1 MKWYE
6 IIINT
11 TEEASD
17 AMSEMLTS
25 IGAGGVAIED
35 PNDIRKELLKPGT
48 LDYADQAFFDNLGE
62 DVKIK
67 AYFSNEKNL
76 NELIGLINEKI
87 NFIGNFL
94 DTGKGYMGYN
104 EVDDEDWATSWKK
117 YYKPIKIAERVVIK
131 PSWEQYEESG
141 GDIVIEL
148 DPGMAFGTGTHETTM
163 MCAQLLEKYLK
174 DGDSIL
180 DLGCGT
186 GILSII
192 AYKLGAKDIKAVD
205 IDEVAVKVATDNCKL
220 NNADKGIE
228 VLKGV
233 LGDVLPF
240 KYDVVIANIIASVI
254 VDISESM
261 PYYVNKEGYFLT
273 SGIIKERKQE
283 VLDAYASKGFKA
295 VEILEMGEWVAIA
308 FKCQGSL

>member
-17 AMSEMLTS
+17 AVSEMLTS

-48 LDYADQAFFDNLGE
+48 LDYADQEFFDNLGE

-67 AYFSNEKNL
+67 AYFSDDKNI
-76 NELIGLINEKI
+76 NELVALINEKI

-94 DTGKGYMGYN
+94 DTGKGYEGYN

-117 YYKPIKIAERVVIK
+117 YYKPVKVGEKVVIK
-131 PSWEQYEESG
+131 PSWESFEASAD
-141 GDIVIEL
+141 DIVIEL
-148 DPGMAFGTGTHETTM
+148 DPGMAFGTGTHETTV
-163 MCAQLLEKYLK
+163 MCSQLLEKYLK
-174 DGDSIL
+174 EGDNLL

-186 GILSII
+186 GILAII
-192 AYKLGAKDIKAVD
+192 AHKLGAKDITAVD
-205 IDEVAVKVATDNCKL
+205 IDEVAVKVARENCML
-220 NNADKGIE
+220 NNVVSGIN
-228 VLKGV
+228 VVKGV
-233 LGDVLPF
+233 LKDVKPF
-240 KYDVVIANIIASVI
+240 KYDIVIANIIASVI
-254 VDISESM
+254 VDISDLMS
-261 PYYVNKEGYFLT
+261 YYVNEEGYFLT
-273 SGIIKERKQE
+273 SGIIKERKQD
-283 VLDAYASKGFKA
+283 VLDAYTSKGFK
-295 VEILEMGEWVAIA
+295 VEEILEMGEWVAIA

>member
-11 TEEASD
+11 TEEAND
-17 AMSEMLTS
+17 AISEMLTS

-35 PNDIRKELLKPGT
+35 PNDIRRELLKPGT
-48 LDYADQAFFDNLGE
+48 LDYADQEFFDNLGE

-67 AYFSNEKNL
+67 AYFSDDKNVS
-76 NELIGLINEKI
+76 ELIALINEKI
-87 NFIGNFL
+87 SFIGNFL
-94 DTGKGYMGYN
+94 NTGKGYMGYN

-117 YYKPIKIAERVVIK
+117 YYKPVKIAERVVIK
-131 PSWEQYEESG
+131 PSWEVYNASSD
-141 GDIVIEL
+141 DIVIEL

-163 MCAQLLEKYLK
+163 MCSQLLEKYLK
-174 DGDSIL
+174 EGDSTL

-186 GILSII
+186 GILAII
-192 AYKLGAKDIKAVD
+192 AHKLGAKDITAVD
-205 IDEVAVKVATDNCKL
+205 IDEVAVKVARENCKL
-220 NNADKGIE
+220 NNVNSGIN

-233 LGDVLPF
+233 LKDVKPF
-240 KYDVVIANIIASVI
+240 RYDVVIANIIASVI
-254 VDISESM
+254 VDISDSM

-273 SGIIKERKQE
+273 SGIIKERKQD
-283 VLDAYASKGFKA
+283 VLDAYTSKGFK
-295 VEILEMGEWVAIA
+295 VEEILEMGEWVAIA

>member
-17 AMSEMLTS
+17 AVSEMLTS

-48 LDYADQAFFDNLGE
+48 LDYADQEFFDNLGE

-67 AYFSNEKNL
+67 AYFSDDKNI
-76 NELIGLINEKI
+76 NELVALINEKI

-94 DTGKGYMGYN
+94 DTGKGYEGYN

-117 YYKPIKIAERVVIK
+117 YYKPVKVGEKVVIK
-131 PSWEQYEESG
+131 PSWESFEASAD
-141 GDIVIEL
+141 DIVIEL
-148 DPGMAFGTGTHETTM
+148 DPGMAFGTGTHETTV
-163 MCAQLLEKYLK
+163 MCSQLLEKYLK
-174 DGDSIL
+174 EGDNLL

-186 GILSII
+186 GILAII
-192 AYKLGAKDIKAVD
+192 AHKLGAKDITAVD
-205 IDEVAVKVATDNCKL
+205 IDEVAVKVARENCML
-220 NNADKGIE
+220 NNVVSGIN
-228 VLKGV
+228 VVKGV
-233 LGDVLPF
+233 LKDVKPF
-240 KYDVVIANIIASVI
+240 KYDIVIANIIASVI
-254 VDISESM
+254 VDISDLMS
-261 PYYVNKEGYFLT
+261 YYVNEEGYFLT
-273 SGIIKERKQE
+273 SGIIKERKQD
-283 VLDAYASKGFKA
+283 VLDAYTSKGFK
-295 VEILEMGEWVAIA
+295 VEEILKMGEWVAIA

>member
-6 IIINT
+6 VIINT
-11 TEEASD
+11 TDEASD
-17 AMSEMLTS
+17 AISEMLTS

-67 AYFSNEKNL
+67 AYFSNDKNL
-76 NELIGLINEKI
+76 NELIELINEKI
-87 NFIGNFL
+87 KFVGNFL
-94 DTGKGYMGYN
+94 NTGKGYMGYN

-117 YYKPIKIAERVVIK
+117 YYKPVKIAERVVIK
-131 PSWEQYEESG
+131 PSWEQYEASCD
-141 GDIVIEL
+141 DIVIEL

-174 DGDSIL
+174 EGDSTM

-192 AYKLGAKDIKAVD
+192 AHKLGAKNITAID
-205 IDEVAVKVATDNCKL
+205 IDDVAVNVAVENCKI
-220 NNADKGIE
+220 NNADDGIK
-228 VLKGV
+228 VIKGV
-233 LGDVLPF
+233 LSDVEPF
-240 KYDVVIANIIASVI
+240 KHNIVIANIIASVI

-283 VLDAYASKGFKA
+283 VLDAYNSKGFKA

-308 FKCQGSL
+308 FKCQDSL

>member
-35 PNDIRKELLKPGT
+35 PNDIRRELLKPGT
-48 LDYADQAFFDNLGE
+48 LDYADQEFFDNLGE

-67 AYFSNEKNL
+67 AYFSDDKNL
-76 NELIGLINEKI
+76 NELIALINEKI

-94 DTGKGYMGYN
+94 DTGKGYTGYN

-117 YYKPIKIAERVVIK
+117 YYKHVKIGEKIVIK
-131 PSWEQYEESG
+131 PSWESFEASAQ
-141 GDIVIEL
+141 DIVIEL

-163 MCAQLLEKYLK
+163 MCSQLLEKYLK
-174 DGDSIL
+174 KGDTAL

-186 GILSII
+186 GILAII
-192 AYKLGAKDIKAVD
+192 AHKLGAKDITAVD
-205 IDEVAVKVATDNCKL
+205 IDEVAVKVARENCKL
-220 NNADKGIE
+220 NNVISGINII
-228 VLKGV
+228 KGV
-233 LGDVLPF
+233 LKDVKPV
-240 KYDVVIANIIASVI
+240 KYDIVIANIIASVI
-254 VDISESM
+254 VDISDLM
-261 PYYVNKEGYFLT
+261 PYYVSTEGYFLT
-273 SGIIKERKQE
+273 SGIIKERKQD
-283 VLDAYASKGFKA
+283 VLDAYTSKGFK
-295 VEILEMGEWVAIA
+295 VEEILEMGEWVAIA